1 MFVEKFYDWVN
12 GDFESK
18 DIPPSLVLSNILST
32 WQAFNVKRGFGRKA
46 QANFLT
52 HFLSIRGQSS
62 RRKENPEVLEIM
74 MRLYQESDVIGSNK
88 LYLVAKV
95 LYERTGEGLQLHRAM
110 GDLFASSFTMIM
122 KAAASKSM
130 SNAEDAQER
139 LNKAIQ
145 TATDDAIQVASVQSW
160 VRIKLVIAI
169 TMFWA
174 AMGAAHKGSLY
185 YQSLKSENPDIDR
198 FVDIPHKI
206 YAMGDFI
213 MAYSYYALLIF
224 FVVYF
229 SVRWLSIN
237 WLSET
242 RQELDTVFPPFI
254 VFKYISGLNI
264 FSGLTLL
271 ISYVHYETI
280 EAIDSIYPAASKYE
294 RIHLDRMKRK
304 VAEGEKG
311 TEQLNT
317 GLLPKTL
324 ELSLKISGEGSE
336 SSMRDALELVNS
348 SGKTLIVKA
357 LKYTSNVALIITS
370 ALSGLS
376 FFMVMAASAFLF
388 QAEMGV

>member
-1 MFVEKFYDWVN
+1 MIVEKFYTWVN

-18 DIPPSLVLSNILST
+18 DIPPSLVLSNILTT

-62 RRKENPEVLEIM
+62 RRKENPEVLKIM
-74 MRLYQESDVIGSNK
+74 MRLYKESDVIGSTR

-110 GDLFASSFTMIM
+110 GDLFSSSFTMIM

-130 SNAEDAQER
+130 SNAKDAQER

-145 TATDDAIQVASVQSW
+145 TATDDAIQVASVQGW
-160 VRIKLVIAI
+160 VRIKVVIAI
-169 TMFWA
+169 SMFWG
-174 AMGAAHKGSLY
+174 AMNAAHKGSVY

-198 FVDIPHKI
+198 FIDIPHKM
-206 YAMGDFI
+206 YAIGDYV
-213 MAYSYYALLIF
+213 MLYSHYALLV
-224 FVVYF
+224 FVLVYF
-229 SVRWLSIN
+229 VVRWLCNN
-237 WLSET
+237 WLTET
-242 RQELDTVFPPFI
+242 RREMDGIFPPFI
-254 VFKYISGLNI
+254 IFKYVSGLNI

-294 RIHLDRMKRK
+294 RIHLDLMKKK
-304 VAEGEKG
+304 VSEGDKG
-311 TEQLNT
+311 TDQLNT
-317 GLLPKTL
+317 GLIPKTL
-324 ELSLKISGEGSE
+324 ELSLKIAGEGSE

-348 SGKTLIVKA
+348 TGKTLIVKA
-357 LKYTSNVALIITS
+357 LRYTSNVVLIITA
-370 ALSGLS
+370 ALSGLC
-376 FFMVMAASAFLF
+376 FFMIVAASGFLF

>member
-18 DIPPSLVLSNILST
+18 DIPPSLVLSNILTT

-62 RRKENPEVLEIM
+62 RRKENPEVLKIM
-74 MRLYQESDVIGSNK
+74 MRLYKESDVIGSTR

-110 GDLFASSFTMIM
+110 GDLFSSSFTMIM

-130 SNAEDAQER
+130 SNAKDAQER

-145 TATDDAIQVASVQSW
+145 TATDDAIKVASVQSW
-160 VRIKLVIAI
+160 VRIKVVIAI
-169 TMFWA
+169 SMFWGAMNA
-174 AMGAAHKGSLY
+174 ANKGSLY

-198 FVDIPHKI
+198 FIDIPHKI
-206 YAMGDFI
+206 YAMGDFF
-213 MAYSYYALLIF
+213 MLYAHYALLIF
-224 FVVYF
+224 VFLYIL
-229 SVRWLSIN
+229 VRWLCNN
-237 WLSET
+237 WLTET
-242 RQELDTVFPPFI
+242 RKELDSSFPPFI
-254 VFKYISGLNI
+254 IFKYISGLNI

-294 RIHLDRMKRK
+294 RVHLDLMKKK
-304 VAEGEKG
+304 VSEGDKG

-317 GLLPKTL
+317 GLIPKTL
-324 ELSLKISGEGSE
+324 ELSLKIAGEGSE

-348 SGKTLIVKA
+348 TGKTLIVKA
-357 LKYTSNVALIITS
+357 LRYTSNVMLIITA
-370 ALSGLS
+370 ALSGLC
-376 FFMVMAASAFLF
+376 FFMVVAASGFLF